1 MFHIATGD
9 KTPIYEQL
17 CRQVREQIA
26 LGVLEPGAP
35 LPSVRS
41 VSSSLGINPNTI
53 QRAYRMM
60 EEEGLTVSIPGKG
73 SFVTLDTDKR
83 QEEQRTRQCRR
94 VRQEL
99 TDLKKLGVSR
109 EAALQLVMDVYEG
122 KEEK

>member
-1 MFHIATGD
+1 M
-9 KTPIYEQL
+9 
-17 CRQVREQIA
+17 
-26 LGVLEPGAP
+26 
-35 LPSVRS
+35 
-41 VSSSLGINPNTI
+41 
-53 QRAYRMM
+53 
-60 EEEGLTVSIPGKG
+60 
-73 SFVTLDTDKR
+73 TLDTDKR

>member
-1 MFHIATGD
+1 MFHIETRD

-41 VSSSLGINPNTI
+41 VAVSLGINPNTI

-60 EEEGLTVSIPGKG
+60 EEEGLTFSIPGKG
-73 SFVTLDTDKR
+73 SFVTEDTESR
-83 QEEQRTRQCRR
+83 QREQQMRQCQR
-94 VRQEL
+94 VKQEL
-99 TDLKKLGVSR
+99 TELQKLGVSR
-109 EAALQLVMDVYEG
+109 ECALQLVRDVYDG